1 MKEVAITSTID
12 LTNGGCNACGTVES
26 VIFSLDLDG
35 KEIVLDGLTVSS
47 MVMGLVL
54 NEGWSQEYKVMMM
67 DEYTVFSKSGKEVKL
82 VEEYDQL
89 TYSSAE
95 KSISSKNVISD
106 NDELFSKVNGI
117 LQELFESE
125 GYTFTM

>member
-82 VEEYDQL
+82 IEEYDQL

>member
-47 MVMGLVL
+47 MVMVLVL

>member
-67 DEYTVFSKSGKEVKL
+67 DEYTVFSKNGKEVKL

-89 TYSSAE
+89 IYSSAG
-95 KSISSKNVISD
+95 KSISSKNFISD

-117 LQELFESE
+117 LQELFQSD

>member
-54 NEGWSQEYKVMMM
+54 HEGWNQEYKVMMM
-67 DEYTVFSKSGKEVKL
+67 DEYTIFSKDGKEVKL

-89 TYSSAE
+89 TYSTGGE
-95 KSISSKNVISD
+95 IITSKNFIAD
-106 NDELFSKVNGI
+106 NEELFSKVNTI
-117 LQELFESE
+117 LKELFESD
-125 GYTFTM
+125 GYKFTL